1 MQLSEY
7 VQIACAVLGL
17 IGVAVVRVSYMRR
30 LQTDPAVASYDRRE
44 RLIRALSWSL
54 IAVGL
59 VLVFIPF
66 G

>member
-7 VQIACAVLGL
+7 VQIACAALGL
-17 IGVAVVRVSYMRR
+17 SGVALVRVSYMRR
-30 LQTDPAVASYDRRE
+30 RQADPSVGAYDRRE
-44 RLIRALSWSL
+44 RLIRALSWAL

-66 G
+66 A

>member
-7 VQIACAVLGL
+7 VQIACATLGL

-30 LQTDPAVASYDRRE
+30 LQADSTVASYDRRE